1 MNNSENKLNTALVP
15 ISIGE
20 LFDKITI
27 LEIKLQKLS
36 DDNGFIIRELE
47 LLRDTA
53 RNLSLMVDLDF
64 EVAELRGV
72 NEELWEIEELKREH
86 ERRKVFDQEF
96 IELARQVY
104 IKNDLRADIKRKI
117 NAMTS
122 SRIQEVKSHFRPH

>member
-53 RNLSLMVDLDF
+53 RSLSLMVDLDF